1 MVTIMHYKGYLHTMA
16 TGEINQTKMQK
27 QLKYGVSAN
36 ANTKLAINPE

>member
-16 TGEINQTKMQK
+16 TREINQTKMQK
-27 QLKYGVSAN
+27 QLYLLSQH